1 MFDRV
6 INTPLFFLPFRYNK
20 PIAKVLFSNGR
31 NNWVFELLQLF
42 LMVHKLFPI
51 IIIHII
57 KSLNLQVLS
66 HLLLKIMVPQF
77 KYFWFHLFVS
87 YIMHTLNLI
96 STLILLFIDIWLDM
110 WNNKLSQVMK
120 LLKVFLTY
128 ILQWW

>member
-57 KSLNLQVLS
+57 KSLNLKVLS

-96 STLILLFIDIWLDM
+96 STLILLLLTSSSICEIINYL
-110 WNNKLSQVMK
+110 KVMK